1 MEWCAKFYEEWR
13 SAENLHRLERTAAV
27 LIIFV
32 MIAGGIYDTGTSAP
46 VTGDEYAV
54 TLAGTGADA
63 AVSSGLAGAGEAGR
77 MVMEGLFFEKN
88 GADVSEMLAD
98 LAGSGCSPAAL
109 DIDIPVQPRD
119 SAEAVPLT
127 EEIPE
132 EYILPSDTA
141 DNAESVP
148 AAPEYPLPAVPP
160 SDNPAG
166 EKPAETVPAVPTDVN
181 GFLVDESGMI
191 CGIGEHSAISDG
203 YLALP
208 EEGCTGIRAGAF
220 SDSPAVITEIY
231 IPANIT
237 DIEEGAFT
245 GLGELEW
252 LEAEATDNYYTE
264 DGVLF
269 AENGTCI
276 LGFPS
281 ARTGNYK
288 VPVRVTRFA
297 EDAFADAKIEIIDA
311 VGCSLE
317 DTGNLPSGVRLLR
330 TEDLKG

>member
-1 MEWCAKFYEEWR
+1 MELCGKLYEEWR
-13 SAENLHRLERTAAV
+13 SAENLHRLERTVAV

-32 MIAGGIYDTGTSAP
+32 MIAVWVYNAEISVP
-46 VTGDEYAV
+46 VMEDEYA
-54 TLAGTGADA
+54 LSSMEADADA
-63 AVSSGLAGAGEAGR
+63 AVSSGLTGAGEAGR
-77 MVMEGLFFEKN
+77 MAGSFSEKS
-88 GADVSEMLAD
+88 GPDVSEILAD
-98 LAGSGCSPAAL
+98 LAASGCSPAAM
-109 DIDIPVQPRD
+109 DIPVLTPN
-119 SAEAVPLT
+119 SAEAVPFT

-132 EYILPSDTA
+132 DDILPSDTA
-141 DNAESVP
+141 AKAESVP
-148 AAPEYPLPAVPP
+148 AEPEYPLTAVPP

-166 EKPAETVPAVPTDVN
+166 EEPAETVPAVPMDVN
-181 GFLVDESGMI
+181 GFLVDASGMI
-191 CGIGEHSAISDG
+191 CGIGDPSVISDG

-208 EEGCTGIRAGAF
+208 DEGCTGLRAGAF
-220 SDSPAVITEIY
+220 ADAPAVIMEIY

-252 LEAEATDNYYTE
+252 LEAEASDKYYTE

-269 AENGTCI
+269 SENGTCI

-288 VPVRVTRFA
+288 VPDRVTRFA
-297 EDAFADAKIEIIDA
+297 EDAFADAKLEIIDA

-317 DTGNLPSGVRLLR
+317 DTGNLPPAIRLLR